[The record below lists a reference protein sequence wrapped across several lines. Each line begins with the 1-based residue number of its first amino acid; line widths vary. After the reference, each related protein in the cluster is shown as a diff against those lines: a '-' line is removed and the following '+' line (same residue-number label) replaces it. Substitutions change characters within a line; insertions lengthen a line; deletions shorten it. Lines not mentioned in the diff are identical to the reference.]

1 MRKYKLLVLTDHAL
15 HRSYESL
22 YPLLSEMAVHPLC
35 ERMDVASRGIP
46 ENDSFFH
53 EHNSAEIFV
62 QQVKEGFEF
71 SNRKQLFG
79 AKPERKL
86 PEFYDWVLLRIPRP
100 NPEPLFRFIA
110 NVWGTE
116 KVINNPLNIHELGS
130 KAYLLNFKKL
140 CPPMH
145 LTYHLEEI
153 LQYREKYPIVLK
165 PLFQSGGR
173 GIIKIAGNTAWEGK
187 QSVSLEAYLP
197 TLEQNSRNGYL
208 IMKYLENVNQGDK
221 RIIVVDG
228 KIMGSVLRIPQ
239 KNSWLCNAHQGGIT
253 IASQVDKEEIR
264 IIETIDPVM
273 KKHGIVFYGIDTLMG
288 DQGKRLLS
296 EINASNAGGL
306 LPAELVSEEPVIA
319 RTSYALWEYMLSKEN
334 IKAQI
339 IDANT
344 L

>member
-22 YPLLSEMAVHPLC
+22 YPLLSEMAMHPLC
-35 ERMDVASRGIP
+35 ERIDVASRGLP

-53 EHNSAEIFV
+53 EHNSEEIFV
-62 QQVKEGFEF
+62 HQLKEGFEF
-71 SNRKQLFG
+71 SNRRQFFG
-79 AKPERKL
+79 AKPERKR
-86 PEFYDWVLLRIPRP
+86 PGSYDWILLRIPRP
-100 NPEPLFRFIA
+100 NPEPLFKFIA
-110 NVWGTE
+110 SVWGTE

-153 LQYREKYPIVLK
+153 LKFRKKYPIVLK

-173 GIIKIAGNTAWEGK
+173 GIIKIAGNTVWEGN
-187 QSVSLEAYLP
+187 QSLSLEAYLP

-208 IMKYLENVNQGDK
+208 IMKYLENVDEGDK

-228 KIMGSVLRIPQ
+228 NIMGSVLRVPRD
-239 KNSWLCNAHQGGIT
+239 NSWLCNAHQGGIS
-253 IASQVDKEEIR
+253 ILSRVDQDELK
-264 IIETIDPVM
+264 IIEKIDPVM
-273 KKHGIVFYGIDTLMG
+273 KKHGIIFYGIDTLMG
-288 DQGKRLLS
+288 DHGKRVLS
-296 EINASNAGGL
+296 EINASNAGGI
-306 LPAELVSEEPVIA
+306 LPAEIVSGEAVIS
-319 RTSYALWEYMLSKEN
+319 RTSKALWEYILSKEK
-334 IKAQI
+334 IKLQI
-339 IDANT
+339 LDANT